1 MAMNEEWEIHL
12 KIPARAFYLE
22 FVRKVI
28 VDLSAKVGFPKE
40 DLAKIE
46 MAVDEACTNVIEYA
60 YVNYKDIRIK
70 SSVKAKGD
78 SISYPVELH
87 ININHE
93 RILIALKDKGKR
105 FDFDSYG
112 KVDIDEYL
120 SKMKVGGLGIYVIK
134 TFMDEVKYS
143 YRAGSGNELRMVKY
157 LKRMK

>member
-1 MAMNEEWEIHL
+1 MAVNEEWEIHL

-60 YVNYKDIRIK
+60 YANHKDIRIK
-70 SSVKAKGD
+70 RSVKAKGD
-78 SISYPVELH
+78 SISYPIELH

-105 FDFDSYG
+105 FEFDSYG
-112 KVDIDEYL
+112 KVAIDEYL

-143 YRAGSGNELRMVKY
+143 YRAGLGNELRMVKY
-157 LKRMK
+157 LKKIK

>member
-60 YVNYKDIRIK
+60 YVNHKDIRIK

-78 SISYPVELH
+78 SISYPIELH

-93 RILIALKDKGKR
+93 RILIVLKDKGKR

-112 KVDIDEYL
+112 KVAIDEYL

-143 YRAGSGNELRMVKY
+143 YRAGLGNELRMVKY
-157 LKRMK
+157 LKRIK